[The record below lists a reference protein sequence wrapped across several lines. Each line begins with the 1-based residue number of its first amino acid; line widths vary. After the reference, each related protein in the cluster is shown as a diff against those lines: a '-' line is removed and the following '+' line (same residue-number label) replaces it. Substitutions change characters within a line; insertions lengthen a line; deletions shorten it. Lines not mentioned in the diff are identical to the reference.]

1 MSTVNISKEVT
12 QGFQLK
18 GGLYPLTAIQLIS
31 NNLSAIE
38 QQLEQKIK
46 QAPKFFQNAP
56 IVIDLNKINLNFPI
70 DFNKLKDILHC
81 KQLIPVG
88 IKGGSL
94 EHITAAIA
102 AGFAVIQDTQN
113 NQNNQKQD
121 SQKHDNQKQT
131 DPNET
136 DLKGTRKSNEAKE
149 NRAETFAV
157 RETSSDESCNEE
169 SRNTAGIAI
178 PEEIQN
184 ARVYGSNTKII
195 QEPVRSGQQIYAR
208 NGDLIVLA
216 PVSHGSELLADGN
229 IHVYGPL
236 RGRALAGV
244 TGDTKTHIFCKS
256 IEAELISIAG
266 QYKISED
273 IDETLWETAVD
284 IYFEDDRLHIRP
296 L

>member
-1 MSTVNISKEVT
+1 MDVEIDNEVRMSTVNISKEVT

-56 IVIDLNKINLNFPI
+56 IVIDLNKMNLNFSI
-70 DFNKLKDILHC
+70 DFIKLKDLLHA
-81 KQLIPVG
+81 KQLIPIG

-102 AGFAVIQDTQN
+102 AGFAVIQD
-113 NQNNQKQD
+113 NQKPLDAKD
-121 SQKHDNQKQT
+121 SDQNSQ
-131 DPNET
+131 ET
-136 DLKGTRKSNEAKE
+136 KE
-149 NRAETFAV
+149 NTLHSNV
-157 RETSSDESCNEE
+157 SKDSSIREPSNISNTS
-169 SRNTAGIAI
+169 NTSNASNISI
-178 PEEIQN
+178 PEEIAN
-184 ARVYGSNTKII
+184 TRVYGSNTKII
-195 QEPVRSGQQIYAR
+195 HEPVRSGQQIYAR

-244 TGDTKTHIFCKS
+244 TGDTKTHIFCQS

-273 IDETLWETAVD
+273 IEETLWETAVD
-284 IYFEDDRLHIRP
+284 IYFEDERLHIRP

>member
-46 QAPKFFQNAP
+46 QAPKFFLNAP
-56 IVIDLNKINLNFPI
+56 IVIDLNKMNQNFPI
-70 DFNKLKDILHC
+70 DFNKLKDLLQA

-102 AGFAVIQDTQN
+102 AGFAVIQD
-113 NQNNQKQD
+113 NQKQD
-121 SQKHDNQKQT
+121 NQKQM
-131 DPNET
+131 DPKES
-136 DLKGTRKSNEAKE
+136 GTQGAEEAKE
-149 NRAETFAV
+149 NTAETSAA
-157 RETSSDESCNEE
+157 RENSGKESTKESCNNAD
-169 SRNTAGIAI
+169 SSI
-178 PEEIQN
+178 PEEIVN

-195 QEPVRSGQQIYAR
+195 HEPVRSGQQIYAR

-244 TGDTKTHIFCKS
+244 TGDTKTHIFCQS

-273 IDETLWETAVD
+273 IDETLLETAVD
-284 IYFEDDRLHIRP
+284 IYFEDERLHIRP